1 MSAPERLPTVSLRG
15 ALVELAPLQLS
26 DRDGLWTAAE
36 PAELW
41 ELTASRVRSPED
53 LEQYMHV
60 ALAAAATGRALPFVT
75 RLVADGRIAGSTRF
89 AAYEPAHRRI
99 EIGWTFLHPSLHG
112 TGANVEAKL
121 LMLRCAFEDWGLERV
136 ELKTDLLNLRSQRAM
151 ERLGFTREGV
161 LRRHMVV
168 AGGRVRDT
176 VYYSVVREEWPSVK
190 SRLEGHLEGLLPR

>member
-1 MSAPERLPTVSLRG
+1 MSDLERLPAITLHG
-15 ALVELAPLQLS
+15 GLVELVPMEPCH
-26 DRDGLWTAAE
+26 REELWRAAE

-41 ELTASRVRSPED
+41 ELTASRVRSPLE
-53 LEQYMHV
+53 LEQYMQV

-75 RLVADGRIAGSTRF
+75 RLVSDGRIVGSTRF
-89 AAYEPAHRRI
+89 AAYEPAHRRV

-112 TGANVEAKL
+112 SGANVEAKA

-136 ELKTDLLNLRSQRAM
+136 ELKTDLLNQRSQRAM

-161 LRRHMVV
+161 LRRHMIV

-176 VYYSVVREEWPSVK
+176 VYYSVVREEWPSVRL
-190 SRLEGHLEGLLPR
+190 RLERLLGR

>member
-1 MSAPERLPTVSLRG
+1 MSDLERLPAVTLRG
-15 ALVELAPLQLS
+15 AIVELVPMEIGQ
-26 DRDGLWTAAE
+26 REELWRAAE
-36 PAELW
+36 PPELW
-41 ELTASRVRSPED
+41 ELTASRVRTPQE
-53 LEQYMHV
+53 LVTYMQT
-60 ALAAAATGRALPFVT
+60 ALDAAATGRALPFVT
-75 RLVADGRIAGSTRF
+75 RLVSDGRIVGSTRF
-89 AAYEPAHRRI
+89 AAYEPAHRRV
-99 EIGWTFLHPSLHG
+99 EVGWTFLHPTAQG

-176 VYYSVVREEWPSVK
+176 VYYSVVRDEWPTVRR
-190 SRLEGHLEGLLPR
+190 RLESLLGR

>member
-1 MSAPERLPTVSLRG
+1 MNAPERLPPVILRG
-15 ALVELAPLQLS
+15 SLVELVPMQLAQ
-26 DRDGLWTAAE
+26 RDELWAAAG

-41 ELTASRVRSPED
+41 ELTASCVRSPED
-53 LEQYMHV
+53 LEQYMQV

-75 RLVADGRIAGSTRF
+75 RLVADGRIVGSTRF
-89 AAYEPAHRRI
+89 AAYEPAHRRV
-99 EIGWTFLHPSLHG
+99 ELGWTFLHPSLHG
-112 TGANVEAKL
+112 SGANVEAKL

-176 VYYSVVREEWPSVK
+176 VYYSVVREEWPAVK
-190 SRLEGHLEGLLPR
+190 RHLEGLLPR